1 MPDLPINLQN
11 YLYKFANSSID
22 VYDGLFS
29 DLKKLTNRQ
38 SYGSNIYLNLIP
50 ISKNL
55 KTYIDNNSCKLYDL
69 HHLNKY
75 SYGII
80 KVKLIQY
87 KVIINKINSFE
98 NSSTISSSGKIRLIR
113 ERMEKITTK

>member
-1 MPDLPINLQN
+1 MERTNKSSRGKHRWILV
-11 YLYKFANSSID
+11 KFLGEYTRDSLNQLISS
-22 VYDGLFS
+22 
-29 DLKKLTNRQ
+29 
-38 SYGSNIYLNLIP
+38 
-50 ISKNL
+50 
-55 KTYIDNNSCKLYDL
+55 YIDNKSCKLYDL

-75 SYGII
+75 SYVII